1 MIETIL
7 ALFFAFL
14 SFLIVYGILNK
25 IRIFEKSINIV
36 ISIVV
41 SFFVIFTFYSYNY
54 FILNFLSFFILL
66 LLLIF
71 ILLSFYFYKKRFLNE
86 KI

>member
-7 ALFFAFL
+7 ALSFAFL

-25 IRIFEKSINIV
+25 IKLFEKSVN
-36 ISIVV
+36 IVV
-41 SFFVIFTFYSYNY
+41 SIIVSLFILFAFYSYNY
-54 FILNFLSFFILL
+54 FILNFFSFLILL